1 MRKFCRS
8 VMTIWLTVIL
18 WCTGGQAVVQAQEE
32 TIKDQDLYA
41 ISAVLM
47 DGDSGRV
54 LYQKNGQEVRPM
66 ASTTK
71 IMTCILTLENC
82 ELDEIVEVSAYAQ
95 SMPDVQLNMN
105 EGEQYRLKDL
115 LYSLMLES
123 HNDTAVAIAEHVG
136 GSVEGFAAM
145 MNEKA
150 KEIGCENTHY
160 VTPNGLD
167 GSDDGGAHSTTAEDL
182 ARVMAYCIGE
192 SPKKEE
198 FLEVT
203 RTVSYT
209 FSTID
214 GSRTF
219 TCNNHNTFLS
229 MMEGAL
235 SGKTGFT
242 SAAGYCYVG
251 ALRQDGKTFI
261 VALLG
266 CGWPNNR
273 SYKWSDTKKL
283 MQYGLSNY
291 EYRTFEQKEA
301 IQIPEIPV
309 EEGQSESFKKSVTI
323 QPILMEDQS
332 GNARDG
338 LLMRKDEKVERVFEM
353 VDHLRAP
360 VEAGMTVG
368 SVRYVVDGV
377 TWKQDL
383 IVTEQKVEKID
394 FSWCLRQIL
403 KSFLGQ

>member
-1 MRKFCRS
+1 MRKRIRW
-8 VMTIWLTVIL
+8 TAIL
-18 WCTGGQAVVQAQEE
+18 WIVGILFYTGGQAYAKAQEN
-32 TIKDQDLYA
+32 TALDLYA

-54 LYQKNGQEVRPM
+54 LYEKNGQEVRPM

-71 IMTCILTLENC
+71 IMTCIVALEKSNP
-82 ELDEIVEVSAYAQ
+82 DEIVEVSAYAQ
-95 SMPDVQLNMN
+95 SMPDVQLNMMQ
-105 EGEQYRLKDL
+105 GEQYYLKDL

-123 HNDTAVAIAEHVG
+123 HNDTAVAIAEHIA
-136 GSVEGFAAM
+136 GSVEEFSDL

-150 KEIGCENTHY
+150 KEIGCKQTHY

-167 GSDDGGAHSTTAEDL
+167 GTDEEGIHATTARDL
-182 ARVMAYCIGE
+182 ALVMAYCIEE

-198 FLEVT
+198 FLKVT
-203 RTVSYT
+203 GTSSYT
-209 FSTID
+209 FTNLD

-219 TCNNHNTFLS
+219 TCQNHNAFLN

-283 MQYGLSNY
+283 MQYGLENY
-291 EYRTFEQKEA
+291 EYRSFEQGNE
-301 IQIPEIPV
+301 IEIPKIEV
-309 EEGQSESFKKSVTI
+309 EKGKGKQLKKSVQI
-323 QPILMEDQS
+323 QPILIPDQS
-332 GNARDG
+332 GRSEEG
-338 LLMRKDEKVERVFEM
+338 VLMRKDEKIERVFEM
-353 VDHLRAP
+353 VKRVKAP

-368 SVRYVVDGV
+368 SIRYIVDGV

-383 IVTEQKVEKID
+383 IVIQEKIEKID
-394 FSWCLRQIL
+394 FSWCLGQIL
-403 KSFLGQ
+403 KIFISL